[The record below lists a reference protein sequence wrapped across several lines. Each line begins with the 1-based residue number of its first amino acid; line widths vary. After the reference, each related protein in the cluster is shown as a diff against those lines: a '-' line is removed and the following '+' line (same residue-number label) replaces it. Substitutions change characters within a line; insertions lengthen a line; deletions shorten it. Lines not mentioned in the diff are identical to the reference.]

1 MLRNSIIALS
11 VAGLV
16 AGCAQS
22 GNTPAVGQNTGAG
35 AILGAVG
42 GAIVGGLIGGNRK
55 GALIGAGIGAVTGA
69 GVGVYL
75 DNQQAELEKNLE
87 GTGATV
93 TNTGT
98 ELLVNLPSNITFA
111 VDRAEIQPQF
121 QDSLSRV
128 ASTLVQYES
137 SVIDVIGHTDSTGSD
152 AYNQDLSQR
161 RANSVA
167 NFLIGR
173 GVIRERIV
181 AYGQGESA
189 PIASNDTA
197 EGRAQNRRVE
207 LRIVPLT
214 EGS

>member
-1 MLRNSIIALS
+1 MLRTSIIAVS
-11 VAGLV
+11 VAGIL
-16 AGCAQS
+16 AGCAQN
-22 GNTPAVGQNTGAG
+22 GNGPAVGQNTGAG

-42 GAIVGGLIGGNRK
+42 GAIIGGLIGGDRK
-55 GALIGAGIGAVTGA
+55 GALIGAGIGAVAGG

-93 TNTGT
+93 TNTGE
-98 ELLVNLPSNITFA
+98 ELLVNLPSSITFP

-121 QDSLSRV
+121 QDSLARV
-128 ASTLVQYES
+128 ASTLVEYES

-152 AYNQDLSQR
+152 QYNQDLSQR
-161 RANSVA
+161 RADSVA
-167 NFLIGR
+167 NFLINR
-173 GVIRERIV
+173 GVIRERVV
-181 AYGQGESA
+181 AFGQGETQ
-189 PIASNDTA
+189 PIATNETA